1 MNYGFT
7 SWFKF
12 SSSMAIRFEFASLVV
27 YQSICLHFNN
37 YAFFFSFYQDNPKDM
52 KMIAILTF

>member
-1 MNYGFT
+1 MNCGFT
-7 SWFKF
+7 SWFRF

-27 YQSICLHFNN
+27 YESICLHFNN